1 MDKDTLVFLFHER
14 VAICVVDGIPQADA
28 EWTAYLD
35 LKKMVGRTKE
45 GRAVALPS
53 EIVEIIR
60 KANATVCAAKKN

>member
-35 LKKMVGRTKE
+35 LKKIVGRTKE
-45 GRAVALPS
+45 GNAVPLPD
-53 EIVEIIR
+53 EIVKVVK
-60 KANATVCAAKKN
+60 KAKDQKFLF